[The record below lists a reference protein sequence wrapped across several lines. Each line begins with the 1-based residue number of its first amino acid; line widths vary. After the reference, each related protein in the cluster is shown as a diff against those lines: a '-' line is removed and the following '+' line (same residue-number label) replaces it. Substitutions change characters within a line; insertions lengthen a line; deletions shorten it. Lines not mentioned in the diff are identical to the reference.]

1 MQNVSPADTMDDRAN
16 GVAITLKLFGGFRRH
31 LPAESEGHAC
41 EIEVPRGSTPGH
53 VLAHFHIST
62 EGAVVLINGLT
73 AGLDCPL
80 EAGDVLAAF
89 PSLAGG

>member
-1 MQNVSPADTMDDRAN
+1 MRHVLPIDTIDERAD

-31 LPAESEGHAC
+31 LPADSEGHAC

-53 VLAHFHIST
+53 ILAHFDVPT
-62 EGAVVLINGLT
+62 EGAVVLVNGLT
-73 AGLDCPL
+73 AGLDRPL